1 MSPLFDAGLV
11 PMAKYDDILE
21 SQLSEIRDIAER
33 VIALEREGPSGDNRG
48 PGYVGLRFALEQRY
62 ETVLNVLR
70 ALLFDD
76 VSETGEEYEERRK
89 AYVEYKSR
97 ALLREPE
104 KATSPASEIDADG
117 PLHSF
122 LEYRDRHDAAEA
134 RVAKVHES

>member
-1 MSPLFDAGLV
+1 
-11 PMAKYDDILE
+11 MAKYDEILE
-21 SQLSEIRDIAER
+21 EQLCEIRDIAER
-33 VIALEREGPSGDNRG
+33 VIALERDGPSEENRG
-48 PGYVGLRFALEQRY
+48 PEYLGLRFALEQHY

-76 VSETGEEYEERRK
+76 LSETREEYEERRK

-104 KATSPASEIDADG
+104 KTTIRVGEIDPEG

-122 LEYRDRHDAAEA
+122 LEYRDRHNAAEA
-134 RVAKVHES
+134 RVAKVHDS